1 MVTKY
6 GIELRKIRVVRR
18 ETLQDMADK
27 VEFSISYLSSIENG
41 IRKIPKNLTKKIIK
55 VYDDLTEEE
64 IRTLKAAELESKEE
78 VSIGLLNLNEKQK
91 KLAMSLSRKHQVWMM
106 KQSKITEIIDKEKRM
121 AKKEY
126 YASPHSIEK

>member
-27 VEFSISYLSSIENG
+27 VELSISYLSSIENG

-55 VYDDLTEEE
+55 VYEDLTEEE
-64 IRTLKAAELESKEE
+64 IRTLKVAELESKEE
-78 VSIGLLNLNEKQK
+78 VSYIKGYTKGYNQGYKQGLGHALEL
-91 KLAMSLSRKHQVWMM
+91 LRKGER
-106 KQSKITEIIDKEKRM
+106 K
-121 AKKEY
+121 
-126 YASPHSIEK
+126 

>member
-64 IRTLKAAELESKEE
+64 IRTLKAAELESK
-78 VSIGLLNLNEKQK
+78 K
-91 KLAMSLSRKHQVWMM
+91 KLVL
-106 KQSKITEIIDKEKRM
+106 D
-121 AKKEY
+121 Y
-126 YASPHSIEK
+126 

>member
-41 IRKIPKNLTKKIIK
+41 IRKIPKNLTEKIIK
-55 VYDDLTEEE
+55 VYEDLTEEE

-91 KLAMSLSRKHQVWMM
+91 KLAMSLSRKLPSMDDEAV
-106 KQSKITEIIDKEKRM
+106 KKLLEIIDKE
-121 AKKEY
+121 E
-126 YASPHSIEK
+126 EDG

>member
-41 IRKIPKNLTKKIIK
+41 IRKIPKNLTEKIIK
-55 VYDDLTEEE
+55 VYEDLTEEE
-64 IRTLKAAELESKEE
+64 IRTLKAAELESKEGYNQGYNQGYKQGYNQGYNQGYKQ
-78 VSIGLLNLNEKQK
+78 GLGHALEL
-91 KLAMSLSRKHQVWMM
+91 LRKG
-106 KQSKITEIIDKEKRM
+106 E
-121 AKKEY
+121 
-126 YASPHSIEK
+126 

>member
-41 IRKIPKNLTKKIIK
+41 IRKIPKKLTKKIIK

-91 KLAMSLSRKHQVWMM
+91 KLAMSLSRKLPSMDDEAV
-106 KQSKITEIIDKEKRM
+106 KKLLEIIDKE
-121 AKKEY
+121 E
-126 YASPHSIEK
+126 EDG